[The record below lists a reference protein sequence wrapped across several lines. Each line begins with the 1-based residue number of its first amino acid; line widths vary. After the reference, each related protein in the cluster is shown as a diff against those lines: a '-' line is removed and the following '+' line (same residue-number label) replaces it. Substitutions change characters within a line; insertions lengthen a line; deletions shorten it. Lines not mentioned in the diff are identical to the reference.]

1 MSMMTILSIFFG
13 NDKRWKNLPPLLDL
27 SFYSYYR
34 SDAALNVIFELDVL
48 NLYCPESARPH
59 NVSFVSMCYVYVVQ
73 QQFSLQY
80 FLSASLSPVIVSR
93 SESVG
98 VKR

>member
-1 MSMMTILSIFFG
+1 MEKPS
-13 NDKRWKNLPPLLDL
+13 PLLDL